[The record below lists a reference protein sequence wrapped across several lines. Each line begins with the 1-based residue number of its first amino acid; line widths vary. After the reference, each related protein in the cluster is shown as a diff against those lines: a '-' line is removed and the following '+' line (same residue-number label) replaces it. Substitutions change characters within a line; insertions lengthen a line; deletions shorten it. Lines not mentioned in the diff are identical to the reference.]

1 MYYLLSPFLSHQ
13 NILFNFNILTHGS
26 PSGYHSWHYLPFRMF
41 SLFTRLFLYHI
52 ACRNCSCIV
61 TIGLIHT
68 KCELIFAVPWTNTT
82 KIFASMQERILCRIC
97 FEREICIVLLPC
109 RHHVLC
115 ELVWMFISIYP
126 HILIIYI
133 TINLW
138 EFWSSPL
145 VSLAGLA
152 LTSASHV
159 QFADWPLRAGYLFM
173 MQCCQPIHMWRSLEV
188 PMLPAVL
195 GYQLLVSAKMAHK
208 IPIRGRQVVKFLVW
222 SLEESENK
230 SPIVRLEYKKNKK
243 PHCTFFCSDMT
254 QRKQGSIWGLRFL
267 DSCSHI
273 V

>member
-1 MYYLLSPFLSHQ
+1 MYCSC
-13 NILFNFNILTHGS
+13 
-26 PSGYHSWHYLPFRMF
+26 
-41 SLFTRLFLYHI
+41 I

-173 MQCCQPIHMWRSLEV
+173 MQCCQPIHYVMQFSISHVGSSSRV
-188 PMLPAVL
+188 PTSGVGKDGP
-195 GYQLLVSAKMAHK
+195 Q
-208 IPIRGRQVVKFLVW
+208 
-222 SLEESENK
+222 
-230 SPIVRLEYKKNKK
+230 
-243 PHCTFFCSDMT
+243 
-254 QRKQGSIWGLRFL
+254 
-267 DSCSHI
+267 DS
-273 V
+273 

>member
-1 MYYLLSPFLSHQ
+1 MPNLLWKRDLHCSASLPPSCSLRVSLNVHLDISSHSGSV
-13 NILFNFNILTHGS
+13 LF
-26 PSGYHSWHYLPFRMF
+26 
-41 SLFTRLFLYHI
+41 
-52 ACRNCSCIV
+52 
-61 TIGLIHT
+61 
-68 KCELIFAVPWTNTT
+68 
-82 KIFASMQERILCRIC
+82 
-97 FEREICIVLLPC
+97 
-109 RHHVLC
+109 
-115 ELVWMFISIYP
+115 
-126 HILIIYI
+126 IYI
-133 TINLW
+133 TINIW

-145 VSLAGLA
+145 VPLAGLA

-173 MQCCQPIHMWRSLEV
+173 IQCCQPIHMWCSLEV

-254 QRKQGSIWGLRFL
+254 QRKQGSIWGLYFL